1 MYQGVR
7 KSKIYRPSGAV
18 LLLRLDT
25 DVKLLTDL
33 KEVSFFFFFFEKSAD
48 APCRFDQSSHAAR
61 KRRPENLEIPLKL
74 KFG

>member
-33 KEVSFFFFFFEKSAD
+33 KEVSFFFFF
-48 APCRFDQSSHAAR
+48 
-61 KRRPENLEIPLKL
+61 
-74 KFG
+74 

>member
-33 KEVSFFFFFFEKSAD
+33 KEVSFFFFFLKNRLMLLVDLINRFTLLEND
-48 APCRFDQSSHAAR
+48 AQKIWRF
-61 KRRPENLEIPLKL
+61 L
-74 KFG
+74 